1 MLFEWVVN
9 SNNLEAKAV
18 VFTWEP
24 GNISYST
31 CASESQALLHAR
43 QISWKGLL
51 GSEQGHGIHW
61 FCPTLLQ

>member
-9 SNNLEAKAV
+9 SNNIEAKAV

-31 CASESQALLHAR
+31 CASESQALLTIAPWTLQFLVQR
-43 QISWKGLL
+43 NPKVLMVSWKKIVL
-51 GSEQGHGIHW
+51 S
-61 FCPTLLQ
+61 